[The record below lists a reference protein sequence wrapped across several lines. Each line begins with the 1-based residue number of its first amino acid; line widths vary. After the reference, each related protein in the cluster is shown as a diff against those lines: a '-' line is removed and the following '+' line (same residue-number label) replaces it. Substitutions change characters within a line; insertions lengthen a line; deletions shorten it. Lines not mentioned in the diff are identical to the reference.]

1 MSYNTTNAKIIL
13 RDFLGRGYTEAGAF
27 GLLANIFCESR
38 FNPKNMQDSYE
49 AKLGMN
55 DETYTASI
63 DNGAYSPEQFAHD
76 ACGYGLAQWTYWSRK
91 SMLYAYCKEAGDSI
105 GSLTAQLEF
114 MAREIRLNYKGVYN
128 VLVSATDRAEACKY
142 VMLNYERP
150 ADMSAS
156 AQKNRVGYCNA
167 LYEDLAEKDTRMNV
181 DDFIDKLYLALKSKT
196 LYVSGC
202 FGAPMNNTNKDRYS
216 KSNAY
221 NMAHAENIL
230 RATADTFG
238 FDCVCLIKGILWG
251 WNADV
256 NKTYGGA
263 VYASN
268 GVPDISD
275 SQIIKECK
283 NVSTDFSTIQKGE
296 LLWMSGHVGIYVGDG
311 KAIECT
317 AKWENKVQET
327 YVTNLGYHSGKCR
340 TWVKHGFLP
349 YINYSN
355 ETVTQPAQPAF
366 TEKVLKRGSTG
377 EDVAT
382 LIELLSAKGYRCGDF
397 GANVERA
404 VREYQKNN
412 GLQVDGCVGS
422 ETWGSLLSE

>member
-1 MSYNTTNAKIIL
+1 MNYNMVNAKIIL
-13 RDFLGRGYTEAGAF
+13 KDFLARGYTEAGAF

-38 FNPKNMQDSYE
+38 FNPKNMQDSFE
-49 AKLGMN
+49 AKLGMD
-55 DETYTASI
+55 DETYTASV
-63 DNGAYSPEQFAHD
+63 DSGAYSPEAFAHD
-76 ACGYGLAQWTYWSRK
+76 ACGYGLSQWTFWSRK
-91 SMLYAYCKEAGDSI
+91 SMLYTYCKEANDSI

-114 MAREIRLNYKGVYN
+114 MAREIKLNYKSVYD
-128 VLVSATDRAEACKY
+128 VLTTATDRAEATKY
-142 VMLNYERP
+142 VMLNYENP
-150 ADMSAS
+150 YDKSAN
-156 AQKNRVGYCNA
+156 AQKTRVGYCNA
-167 LYEDLAEKDTRMNV
+167 LYEDLATKDTRMKV
-181 DDFIDKLYLALKSKT
+181 EEFIDKLYLALRSKT

-202 FGAPMNNTNKDRYS
+202 FGAPMNNPNKDRYS

-221 NMAHAENIL
+221 NMAHAESIL
-230 RATADTFG
+230 RATPDTFG

-268 GVPDISD
+268 GVPDIGD

-283 NVSTDFSTIQKGE
+283 NVSTDFSNIQKGE
-296 LLWMSGHVGIYVGDG
+296 LLWMSGHVGVYVGDG

-340 TWVKHGFLP
+340 TWTKHGFLP
-349 YINYSN
+349 YVNYEN
-355 ETVTQPAQPAF
+355 GIETEPAKPTF
-366 TEKVLKRGSTG
+366 KDRVLKRGSTG

-382 LIELLSAKGYRCGDF
+382 LIELLSSKGYPCGDF
-397 GANVERA
+397 GVNVENA
-404 VREYQKNN
+404 VKRYQKDN
-412 GLQVDGCVGS
+412 GLEVDGRVGTQ
-422 ETWGSLLSE
+422 TWGSLLG